1 MFYVKKTY
9 VMRVCS
15 TKGGVGKTTVA
26 INLATAMQ
34 LRGYN
39 VLIVDADSINPCVG
53 LYMGLQDVNVGTFE
67 AMRGKV
73 DVRRAIIPH
82 PVTGLHILPG
92 KTGSEDTKYTKAQ
105 VSRFFKTI
113 IALGYDFII
122 VDTQPGI
129 MFPNNLDA
137 YDEGLIVTLP
147 FEASCLSALKMSQ
160 LYSKTGLKTNVV
172 ANMVRGRR
180 YELSLRDIEELTENH
195 VIASLPED
203 EKVDVS
209 IAEHIPIYLYDK
221 KVRFSKA
228 ITDLADVYTSR
239 VALDREAPAYK
250 GRGFFSWFRRNRG

>member
-67 AMRGKV
+67 VMQGKV
-73 DVRRAIIPH
+73 DARRAIIPH

-160 LYSKTGLKTNVV
+160 LYSKKGLKTNVV